1 MFGLQVLQPT
11 RLLSI
16 YLAPLC
22 PPFPFALL
30 YSPYVYCL
38 FPPIPPFLCR
48 MSAPLLIFRAPFS
61 IPNLSVSP
69 QKPPLAHPVVCIT
82 AGSREVW
89 GDPATP
95 GAHRAWLLA
104 AVSHP

>member
-1 MFGLQVLQPT
+1 MLGLQALPPT

-22 PPFPFALL
+22 PPFPSTLL
-30 YSPYVYCL
+30 YFSLLVCL

-48 MSAPLLIFRAPFS
+48 MSAPLLIFHAPSS
-61 IPNLSVSP
+61 IPNLSISP
-69 QKPPLAHPVVCIT
+69 HKHPLTHPVVCIT
-82 AGSREVW
+82 AGSREVR
-89 GDPATP
+89 GNPATP